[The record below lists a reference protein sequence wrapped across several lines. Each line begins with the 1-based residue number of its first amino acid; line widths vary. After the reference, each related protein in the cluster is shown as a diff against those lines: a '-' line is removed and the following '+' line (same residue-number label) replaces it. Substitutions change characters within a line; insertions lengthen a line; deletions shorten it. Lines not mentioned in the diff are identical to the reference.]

1 MKEALSLAAPVI
13 DACMITYPKEVIVVK
28 RDRFWAVYLDSELL
42 AVVVYKKGA
51 VAIKQHLDQLYSH
64 VIPHSS

>member
-1 MKEALSLAAPVI
+1 
-13 DACMITYPKEVIVVK
+13 MITYPKEVIVVK

>member
-1 MKEALSLAAPVI
+1 
-13 DACMITYPKEVIVVK
+13 MITCPKEVIVVK

-51 VAIKQHLDQLYSH
+51 YSIKRLLDQLYSH
-64 VIPHSS
+64 GVPYSS